1 MNIPERLKLA
11 IKVGALLTVSI
22 GLIAV
27 QPGPPETDY
36 QQEQIEVI
44 PIALTTST
52 SLTTTSTTSTTTAT
66 TVRTTTSTTSTTTA
80 TTTTTVVTIAEP
92 IETETEAIVE
102 IETEPETEAPMPE
115 LVETSEG
122 TPGSLIR
129 AGMRG
134 TYYAPGSWNN
144 YSATG
149 GSGRALLDCNYGGDG
164 YARGSIASGYL
175 YNLLGYYQN
184 DGRTTVWLD
193 VSGYPEMNGLYYLDD
208 CSGADV
214 IDFFYNANGNCQF
227 CYAGVVSVDVYY
239 AN

>member
-27 QPGPPETDY
+27 QPGPPEESC

-44 PIALTTST
+44 PITLTTSIP
-52 SLTTTSTTSTTTAT
+52 LTTMSTTLTATETTVKTTSTTTT
-66 TVRTTTSTTSTTTA
+66 TP
-80 TTTTTVVTIAEP
+80 TTTTTLVTKAELIQTE
-92 IETETEAIVE
+92 IEATVQ
-102 IETEPETEAPMPE
+102 IETEPRTEASMPE
-115 LVETSEG
+115 LVETPEG
-122 TPGSLIR
+122 NPGALIR
-129 AGMRG
+129 RGMRG

-149 GSGRALLDCNYGGDG
+149 GSGRALLDCNYGSDG
-164 YARGSIASGYL
+164 YAKGSIASGYL

-184 DGRTTVWLD
+184 NGRTTVWLN
-193 VSGYPEMNGLYYLDD
+193 VNGYPDMNGLYYLDD
-208 CSGADV
+208 CSEADV

-239 AN
+239 AS

>member
-11 IKVGALLTVSI
+11 IKVGAILTVSI

-52 SLTTTSTTSTTTAT
+52 SLTTTSTTLTTTAT
-66 TVRTTTSTTSTTTA
+66 TVKTTTSTTSTTT
-80 TTTTTVVTIAEP
+80 VVTTAEP
-92 IETETEAIVE
+92 IETETETIVE

-115 LVETSEG
+115 PIETAEE
-122 TPGSLIR
+122 TPGDLIR
-129 AGMRG
+129 GGMRG

-144 YSATG
+144 CSATG

-164 YARGSIASGYL
+164 YAKGSIASGYL

-184 DGRTTVWLD
+184 GGRTTVWLE
-193 VSGYPEMNGLYYLDD
+193 VSGYSDMNGLYYLDD

-227 CYAGVVSVDVYY
+227 NYDGVVSVDVYY